1 MFILLF
7 SFLDSISK
15 MIVSCVVNHQVSI
28 PRHTVKFVKYRPK
41 VQIVVVVNQLS
52 IGCWQPAVLV
62 KYIPQARR

>member
-15 MIVSCVVNHQVSI
+15 MVLSCVVNQKVSI

-41 VQIVVVVNQLS
+41 GKLVQMVVVVNQLS
-52 IGCWQPAVLV
+52 IESQVSST
-62 KYIPQARR
+62 